1 MIRDQPDPFPP
12 DEMQRIADQD
22 LDAGADTDGSF
33 LSCAFRGVSTRNAAR
48 SEGKTQQESEA
59 GL

>member
-1 MIRDQPDPFPP
+1 MIREQPDPFPT

-22 LDAGADTDGSF
+22 LDAGADTNGSV

-48 SEGKTQQESEA
+48 S
-59 GL
+59 

>member
-22 LDAGADTDGSF
+22 LDAGANTEGSF
-33 LSCAFRGVSTRNAAR
+33 LSCAFCRVSPRNAAR
-48 SEGKTQQESEA
+48 S
-59 GL
+59 